1 MKKFFS
7 RFSRTT
13 TYDEE
18 EAEDYSDDYVEL
30 DTARTQKKRPK
41 TVVRP
46 FTVTEFRDAKEI
58 IKVYRRGKTICM
70 LNIHPLKREDMVELK
85 RFINKVKKTVEA
97 VDGDLAG
104 FGEDQVVLV
113 PSHVKIHKSAP
124 AVSD

>member
-7 RFSRTT
+7 RFSTNT
-13 TYDEE
+13 TYEEDEE
-18 EAEDYSDDYVEL
+18 DYNDDYVEL
-30 DTARTQKKRPK
+30 DTAKSPKKRPK

-58 IKVYRRGKTICM
+58 IKVYRQGKTICM

-113 PSHVKIHKSAP
+113 PHHVKIHKSASS
-124 AVSD
+124 VSE